1 MFQETNNMIDKMKE
15 CAARYYKQQQD
26 TIEEKDREIT
36 LLIENKNKEV
46 SNVIQE
52 RKRSLDEKNKEV
64 SKIYHDKQ
72 KEASKML
79 QALNISKDELQN
91 ANLIISEMENKNK
104 ALEENIKG
112 IEKSLRDKSNE
123 IVKLQNE
130 KKDNYQEYVSKI
142 NQMRQEQEKVSME
155 KDKEL
160 KRINVGNQK
169 EVSKLTEALMV
180 AHDELSATK
189 EEIIRF
195 KEIQTKLEK
204 ACASKEQ
211 EATSLRKLVDET
223 KRKNEFKSNL
233 ERSFES
239 LQKQYQMKA
248 DELERVKKYLEK
260 DQKRILS
267 SCNKL

>member
-1 MFQETNNMIDKMKE
+1 
-15 CAARYYKQQQD
+15 
-26 TIEEKDREIT
+26 
-36 LLIENKNKEV
+36 
-46 SNVIQE
+46 
-52 RKRSLDEKNKEV
+52 
-64 SKIYHDKQ
+64 
-72 KEASKML
+72 
-79 QALNISKDELQN
+79 
-91 ANLIISEMENKNK
+91 
-104 ALEENIKG
+104 
-112 IEKSLRDKSNE
+112 
-123 IVKLQNE
+123 
-130 KKDNYQEYVSKI
+130 
-142 NQMRQEQEKVSME
+142 MRQEQEKVSME

-204 ACASKEQ
+204 AFASKEQ
-211 EATSLRKLVDET
+211 EATSLRKSVDET
-223 KRKNEFKSNL
+223 KRKNELKSNL